1 MEKPREAIRLF
12 SKAGRYKHA
21 VRMARDQGLLK
32 ELLPLAL
39 QASKRTQ
46 LETALFLQA
55 QGQGDASLLDA
66 AVTLFHK
73 CGNSSRALEVCFE
86 HRLFESLR
94 AIADD
99 LGSDTDPALLRKVG
113 DFFMSNAQYDKA
125 VHLFITCKQPGQAM
139 DLCEKYKVA
148 MNESMA
154 ERLTE
159 LLPEKEADTDG
170 LRVDI
175 LRRIA
180 ELCVSQ
186 QEYHLATKKYTQA
199 GMKDK
204 AMDALLKSGDTEKII
219 YFATVLRSKEIWIR
233 AANYLQTHN
242 WHSEPELM
250 KKIGRAS
257 CRERV

>member
-1 MEKPREAIRLF
+1 
-12 SKAGRYKHA
+12 
-21 VRMARDQGLLK
+21 
-32 ELLPLAL
+32 
-39 QASKRTQ
+39 
-46 LETALFLQA
+46 
-55 QGQGDASLLDA
+55 
-66 AVTLFHK
+66 
-73 CGNSSRALEVCFE
+73 
-86 HRLFESLR
+86 
-94 AIADD
+94 
-99 LGSDTDPALLRKVG
+99 
-113 DFFMSNAQYDKA
+113 
-125 VHLFITCKQPGQAM
+125 M

-148 MNESMA
+148 MTESMA

-219 YFATVLRSKEIWIR
+219 YFASVLRSKEIWIR
-233 AANYLQTHN
+233 AANYLQVAAALPSSFASASPLSLSGRGALVDACRMPRSRVA
-242 WHSEPELM
+242 WHT
-250 KKIGRAS
+250 
-257 CRERV
+257 CC

>member
-1 MEKPREAIRLF
+1 MWTRT
-12 SKAGRYKHA
+12 
-21 VRMARDQGLLK
+21 AR
-32 ELLPLAL
+32 
-39 QASKRTQ
+39 
-46 LETALFLQA
+46 
-55 QGQGDASLLDA
+55 
-66 AVTLFHK
+66 
-73 CGNSSRALEVCFE
+73 
-86 HRLFESLR
+86 
-94 AIADD
+94 
-99 LGSDTDPALLRKVG
+99 
-113 DFFMSNAQYDKA
+113 
-125 VHLFITCKQPGQAM
+125 QAM

-233 AANYLQTHN
+233 AANYLQVAAALPSST
-242 WHSEPELM
+242 SESSSLPVCARLLGC
-250 KKIGRAS
+250 I
-257 CRERV
+257 